1 MTVPGRIL
9 IFFAHPVQ
17 RKSRVNRRMLAAAQ
31 RVEDVTVR
39 ELHRETK
46 YIAAVRQRIE
56 ILNRAGQ
63 ADAEDPVPQLD
74 EVWDTPS
81 QAREVRGERA

>member
-1 MTVPGRIL
+1 MIL
-9 IFFAHPVQ
+9 VAHPVQ
-17 RKSRVNRRMLAAAQ
+17 RKSRINRRMLAAAQ

-39 ELHRETK
+39 DLHRETK

-56 ILNRAGQ
+56 ILNRAVQ